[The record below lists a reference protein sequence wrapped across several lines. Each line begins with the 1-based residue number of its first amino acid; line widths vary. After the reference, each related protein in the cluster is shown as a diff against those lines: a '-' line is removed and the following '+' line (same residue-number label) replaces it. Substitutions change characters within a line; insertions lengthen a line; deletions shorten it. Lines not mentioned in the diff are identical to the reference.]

1 MRSVPEWIGK
11 DDDAKAPP
19 RVANRVRLKYGMT
32 CQICF
37 APIVGCVEI
46 DHRIALVNSGQNR
59 ESNLVPVHPKCH
71 KTKSRVDMAQKAATA
86 RTQKSHYGLKQSRNP
101 MPGSKRSKYKKK
113 MDGTVELRNAD

>member
-1 MRSVPEWIGK
+1 MRTVPEWIGK

-37 APIVGCVEI
+37 APIVGNVEI
-46 DHRIALVNSGQNR
+46 DHQVALINGGANA

-71 KTKSRVDMAQKAATA
+71 KIKTLRDLSQKAATA

-101 MPGSKRSKYKKK
+101 MPGSRRSKFKKK
-113 MDGTVELRNAD
+113 MNGEVVLR